1 MLLRQGG
8 AENLSADEIRDR
20 KANRIGRGPLY
31 KAFSGLLRSPIRRA
45 VSSGLLELNIVT
57 EDIPETELLHILKS
71 SRTRKKYYSLKI
83 GAFVD
88 LEDFLPKIPP

>member
-1 MLLRQGG
+1 M
-8 AENLSADEIRDR
+8 
-20 KANRIGRGPLY
+20 
-31 KAFSGLLRSPIRRA
+31 
-45 VSSGLLELNIVT
+45 NIVT

-88 LEDFLPKIPP
+88 LEDFLPKIPPIIFIYFHRLHILDYLICYLYHQKR